1 MRNAMGSASWIWRL
15 SSVLMLIRL
24 APKGTMAPCSHLRS
38 TVMKMSYCGIIITY
52 CCAPCIKILKK
63 PYIYFVRENLSLEQ
77 RGHAFWSF
85 SSKCTYEHYLQKL
98 WKTYMNLIPERVSE
112 EAVHFCVTTSVALES
127 TGGVA
132 WHSRLRHG
140 ICGTVCVHL
149 TPSIPNYKAS

>member
-1 MRNAMGSASWIWRL
+1 
-15 SSVLMLIRL
+15 
-24 APKGTMAPCSHLRS
+24 
-38 TVMKMSYCGIIITY
+38 
-52 CCAPCIKILKK
+52 
-63 PYIYFVRENLSLEQ
+63 
-77 RGHAFWSF
+77 
-85 SSKCTYEHYLQKL
+85 
-98 WKTYMNLIPERVSE
+98 MNLIPERVSE